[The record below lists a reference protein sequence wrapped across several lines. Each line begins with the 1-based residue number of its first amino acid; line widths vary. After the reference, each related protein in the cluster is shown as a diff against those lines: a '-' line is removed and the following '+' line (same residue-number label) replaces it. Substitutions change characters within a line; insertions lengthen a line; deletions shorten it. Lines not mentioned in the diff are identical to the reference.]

1 MIYLSMDVGS
11 FLDGVEPINLEPSQ
25 FRICVICFP
34 KGLSSEGD
42 ISLQVILLIV
52 PQHGL
57 HYSGAIQLCRVVSL
71 LFSRLDLLITSLEL
85 WFDAA
90 MQTTHL
96 PVIPM
101 PTSSAAPGVF
111 PPCLWLGR
119 YLLQQQRE
127 TCAF

>member
-1 MIYLSMDVGS
+1 M
-11 FLDGVEPINLEPSQ
+11 
-25 FRICVICFP
+25 
-34 KGLSSEGD
+34 EGD
-42 ISLQVILLIV
+42 TSLDHTIDCSLKY
-52 PQHGL
+52 GL
-57 HYSGAIQLCRVVSL
+57 HYSLGAIQLCRVVSL
-71 LFSRLDLLITSLEL
+71 LRLDLLITSLEL

-111 PPCLWLGR
+111 PPCVWLGR